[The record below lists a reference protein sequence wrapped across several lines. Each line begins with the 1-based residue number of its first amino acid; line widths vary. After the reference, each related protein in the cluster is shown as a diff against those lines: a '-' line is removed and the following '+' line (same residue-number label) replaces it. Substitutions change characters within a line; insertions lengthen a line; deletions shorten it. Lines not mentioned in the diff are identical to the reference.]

1 MNQKINC
8 IYSWAFTQSW
18 VKNETS
24 YSNNGCYTKSW
35 NESANAHLSLSVA
48 KSYFLD
54 TLHEIVYSSFHKLD
68 FFKVRLF
75 LRCHWFHHFCWFF
88 KKVSSNKLCLAP
100 VYLLPANVQV
110 MMYFSQSC
118 RAIIYDKMSINFLS
132 KLTQPIYRPLEICM
146 DLQNVNGFYF
156 KIWAILYTEI
166 YVLLILDQ
174 TGPSTLFRY

>member
-1 MNQKINC
+1 MKQAIPIMAVIQRVEMNPPMHICLCLWRSLISLTLFMKSSIPPSISLTFSKSDC
-8 IYSWAFTQSW
+8 SW
-18 VKNETS
+18 VVIDFIIFVEF
-24 YSNNGCYTKSW
+24 
-35 NESANAHLSLSVA
+35 SL
-48 KSYFLD
+48 
-54 TLHEIVYSSFHKLD
+54 
-68 FFKVRLF
+68 
-75 LRCHWFHHFCWFF
+75 FF

-174 TGPSTLFRY
+174 AGPLTLFRC